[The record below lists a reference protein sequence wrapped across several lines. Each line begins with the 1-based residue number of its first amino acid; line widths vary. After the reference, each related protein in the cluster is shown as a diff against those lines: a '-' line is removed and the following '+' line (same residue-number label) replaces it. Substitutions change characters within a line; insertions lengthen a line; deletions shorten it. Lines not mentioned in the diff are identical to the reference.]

1 VGIAGVVATLVF
13 GTRVDHLLETPKLWG
28 ANYDAVVTTGE
39 DTVSDVR
46 TADRL
51 AASPDVAAVAVFD
64 LVDVPV
70 YAGER
75 QSRAGAVTLGARRGT
90 IPPVILGG
98 RAPAAP
104 DEVAL
109 GDDVLAHLRV
119 DIGDT
124 VEVDHAGE
132 RAALRVVGRYLQPS
146 ENDARSGMLLAPQG
160 FEGLEGEDDD
170 SGVLVRFTPD
180 VDTDAALR
188 RLRELDPQV
197 DVTAATD
204 DTPSDIDN
212 LDELG
217 ALPWALA
224 AFLALLAAIAAV
236 HALVSTTRRRRRDLA
251 VLRVLG
257 FVGGQVRST
266 LRWQALTVAGV
277 GLAVGVPAGLI
288 AGRRIWSALA
298 EAVGVVDDWSFPW
311 LTVVLAVPAA
321 MSVAVLL
328 AVPPGRAAARM
339 SPGRVLRA
347 E

>member
-1 VGIAGVVATLVF
+1 
-13 GTRVDHLLETPKLWG
+13 
-28 ANYDAVVTTGE
+28 
-39 DTVSDVR
+39 
-46 TADRL
+46 
-51 AASPDVAAVAVFD
+51 
-64 LVDVPV
+64 
-70 YAGER
+70 
-75 QSRAGAVTLGARRGT
+75 
-90 IPPVILGG
+90 
-98 RAPAAP
+98 
-104 DEVAL
+104 
-109 GDDVLAHLRV
+109 
-119 DIGDT
+119 
-124 VEVDHAGE
+124 
-132 RAALRVVGRYLQPS
+132 
-146 ENDARSGMLLAPQG
+146 
-160 FEGLEGEDDD
+160 
-170 SGVLVRFTPD
+170 
-180 VDTDAALR
+180 
-188 RLRELDPQV
+188 
-197 DVTAATD
+197 
-204 DTPSDIDN
+204 
-212 LDELG
+212 
-217 ALPWALA
+217 LA
-224 AFLALLAAIAAV
+224 AFVALLAAIAAV